1 MKILVGMSGASSVNL
16 GFCLLK
22 ALENIAL
29 QEKTIQIYAVMSEGA
44 KLSFLAENAQKNT
57 LHQDELLHFCKD
69 KFKLEKTQFFDNK
82 DLAAAVSSGSFG
94 IEKTIIAPC
103 SINTLAQIYQG
114 LAHTLLTRA
123 CAVALKEQKKLIL
136 AVREMPFSTL
146 NLKHMYKLSKMGV
159 CIAPPVMASYSK
171 AQSLEELE
179 NFIVGK
185 WLNALEIKH
194 NLFKKW
200 QNEFD

>member
-1 MKILVGMSGASSVNL
+1 MKILVGISGASSVNL
-16 GFCLLK
+16 GFSLLK
-22 ALENIAL
+22 ALENISL
-29 QEKTIQIYAVMSEGA
+29 QEQSMQIYAVMSERA
-44 KLSFLAENAQKNT
+44 KMSFLAENAQQNI
-57 LHQDELLHFCKD
+57 LHQDEFLNFCKD
-69 KFKLEKTQFFDNK
+69 KFKLVKTHFFDDRN
-82 DLAAAVSSGSFG
+82 LAAGVSSGSFG

-136 AVREMPFSTL
+136 GVRELPFSSL

-159 CIAPPVMASYSK
+159 CIAPPVIASYSN
-171 AQSLEELE
+171 ASSLKELE

-185 WLNALEIKH
+185 WLDLLGLEH
-194 NLFKKW
+194 DLFKKW
-200 QNEFD
+200 QNELA

>member
-1 MKILVGMSGASSVNL
+1 MKILVGISGASSVNL
-16 GFCLLK
+16 GFSLLK
-22 ALENIAL
+22 ALEDISL
-29 QEKTIQIYAVMSEGA
+29 QEQSMQIYAVMSEGA
-44 KLSFLAENAQKNT
+44 KMSFLAENAQQNI
-57 LHQDELLHFCKD
+57 LHQDEFLNFCKD
-69 KFKLEKTQFFDNK
+69 KFKLVKTHFFDDRN
-82 DLAAAVSSGSFG
+82 LAAGVSSGSFG

-136 AVREMPFSTL
+136 GVRELPFSSL

-159 CIAPPVMASYSK
+159 CIAPPVIASYSN
-171 AQSLEELE
+171 ASSLKELE

-185 WLNALEIKH
+185 WLDLLGLEH
-194 NLFKKW
+194 DLFKKW
-200 QNEFD
+200 QNELD

>member
-1 MKILVGMSGASSVNL
+1 MKILVGISGASSVNL
-16 GFCLLK
+16 GFSLLK

-29 QEKTIQIYAVMSEGA
+29 QEQRLQIYAVISEGA
-44 KLSFLAENAQKNT
+44 KTSFLAENVQQNLT
-57 LHQDELLHFCKD
+57 HQDEFLCFCKD
-69 KFKLEKTQFFDNK
+69 KFKLEKTQFFDDKN
-82 DLAAAVSSGSFG
+82 LAVGVSSGSFG

-136 AVREMPFSTL
+136 GVRELPFSTL

-171 AQSLEELE
+171 ASSLKELE

-185 WLNALEIKH
+185 WLDLLGLKH
-194 NLFKKW
+194 DLFKKW
-200 QNEFD
+200 QNELD